1 MARTSG
7 PDPALVTE
15 ALGAPMVISGLAQAD
30 SAAHSPNE
38 KLRLDHYDRGIEMV
52 LRFMY
57 LLG

>member
-1 MARTSG
+1 
-7 PDPALVTE
+7 
-15 ALGAPMVISGLAQAD
+15 MVISGLAQAD